1 MLRSYLIENR
11 ICYDGDGGSN
21 GGGNGG
27 GDNQQPDPS
36 FGENRLAGG
45 TTNLVDTSRPANP
58 AVELSDEDFDQDLQ
72 QDIAASAALRRGLA
86 AGQPLGTTESGLRLG
101 TDSNPFTVGDQAS
114 DLFRSDR
121 NAFDQVVNATADIIG
136 STNPMATQQQLAQDP
151 ALQQTLV
158 NLSGGVA
165 PEAAPSRQEQSA
177 FRRELAN
184 SLVRDAAQ
192 QSLAN
197 PDRPAPRN
205 RVDRAPGR
213 NDPMSGFFADAYDD
227 LYGGTPP
234 GTGMAT
240 IFGGG
245 PLGSLFN
252 TPDPADAQAFNIGQ
266 LQRMVEQT
274 GTGTID
280 PNTGAVTGV
289 QAGPGTLS
297 MNSLGG
303 IVYSGPNDPNY
314 EGPFANLVRG
324 TAGQNM
330 SGGDDGGS
338 SQPASQP
345 PATVDPGTTTPE
357 VIDDLAANYLL
368 NPYYLYSGRG
378 NLYQPYGYAGGT
390 LVDLLQTRGMT
401 QPQQAAPNLNIF
413 GNPRDFV

>member
-11 ICYDGDGGSN
+11 ICYDGDGGGSS
-21 GGGNGG
+21 GGNGG
-27 GDNQQPDPS
+27 GNNDSSSGGGDASFRDNERPGLVSQDRPV
-36 FGENRLAGG
+36 GG
-45 TTNLVDTSRPANP
+45 TTNVRQASPAPDSDNEPDPIVDIVTMGRNIEPVRVDQTTERAFQDFARTDPVLNPGFGLPRLPSAGSGDAQAAANVEALVQAAVQPAPPPPPP
-58 AVELSDEDFDQDLQ
+58 AALPPERLV
-72 QDIAASAALRRGLA
+72 SAAPPPA
-86 AGQPLGTTESGLRLG
+86 DNS
-101 TDSNPFTVGDQAS
+101 QA
-114 DLFRSDR
+114 
-121 NAFDQVVNATADIIG
+121 
-136 STNPMATQQQLAQDP
+136 
-151 ALQQTLV
+151 
-158 NLSGGVA
+158 
-165 PEAAPSRQEQSA
+165 
-177 FRRELAN
+177 ELARQLIN
-184 SLVRDAAQ
+184 QAAQ
-192 QSLAN
+192 ESLAN
-197 PDRPAPRN
+197 PDRPAPRDS
-205 RVDRAPGR
+205 VDRAPGR

-280 PNTGAVTGV
+280 PITGAVTGV

-303 IVYSGPNDPNY
+303 IVYSGRNDPNY

-368 NPYYLYSGRG
+368 NPFYLYSGTG

-401 QPQQAAPNLNIF
+401 QPQQAAPTLNIF
-413 GNPRDFV
+413 GNPRDFT